1 MWGLITSRIKDILK
15 RAIPVLC
22 VCSSIYINYISKSQ
36 NLVISSNDSDA
47 NYVVALV
54 GCFTSSRGTV
64 DYLTLLPLI
73 RVRSVVGTLF
83 CGVDVNLCELR
94 KAC

>member
-1 MWGLITSRIKDILK
+1 MFYVYAVPSTLI
-15 RAIPVLC
+15 
-22 VCSSIYINYISKSQ
+22 ISQ
-36 NLVISSNDSDA
+36 DHRTWLVMSSNDSDA

-83 CGVDVNLCELR
+83 YGVDVNLCELR

>member
-1 MWGLITSRIKDILK
+1 M
-15 RAIPVLC
+15 
-22 VCSSIYINYISKSQ
+22 
-36 NLVISSNDSDA
+36 SSNDSDA
-47 NYVVALV
+47 NYVVAFV

-64 DYLTLLPLI
+64 DYLSLPLI
-73 RVRSVVGTLF
+73 RVCSLVETLF